1 MKILSYEQAEEA
13 LNAIADFCEEQDGHH
28 LFAVM
33 GDGIEETSSIY
44 VGTFKDIIPSIC
56 MALISDSELKDVVEE
71 ALRLSSD
78 KDIVKAYWQANPQN
92 IKN

>member
-1 MKILSYEQAEEA
+1 MKILSYEQAENA
-13 LNAIADFCEEQDGHH
+13 LNAIADFCEERDGLH

-33 GDGIEETSSIY
+33 GDGVEEATSIY
-44 VGTFKDIIPSIC
+44 VGTYKDIIPSIC
-56 MALISDSELKDVVEE
+56 MAIISDSELKEAVEE
-71 ALRLSSD
+71 AVRLAND